1 MLPVRWTM
9 NTNWT
14 VGQAITAS
22 STVRF
27 SGISLP
33 PRRPSSAV
41 ITALALESLMRSR
54 RLSALKPANT
64 TLCTAPMRA
73 QASMA

>member
-1 MLPVRWTM
+1 M
-9 NTNWT
+9 
-14 VGQAITAS
+14 TAS
-22 STVRF
+22 STVRL
-27 SGISLP
+27 SGMVLP

-41 ITALALESLMRSR
+41 ITALQRASLMRSR
-54 RLSALKPANT
+54 RLSAENPANT